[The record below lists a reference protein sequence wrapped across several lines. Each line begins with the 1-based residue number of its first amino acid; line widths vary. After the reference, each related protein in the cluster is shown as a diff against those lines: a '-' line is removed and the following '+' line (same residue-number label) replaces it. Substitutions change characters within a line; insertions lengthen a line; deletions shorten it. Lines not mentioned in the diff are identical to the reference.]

1 MYAFFCYYVSIYKL
15 AFTFK
20 EIKILKKYIYKFTIF
35 EIY

>member
-20 EIKILKKYIYKFTIF
+20 KIKILKKIYLQIH
-35 EIY
+35 YL